1 VAAQLGFSKEQ
12 IAPGLLVSVIG
23 NTYAGAALIGLT
35 GILDVAE
42 PGDKILMVSFGSG
55 AGSDAFAI
63 RVTDAILE
71 RRDRAPKTQEY
82 IARRTEI
89 DYGTYVRYRGKLAMQ

>member
-1 VAAQLGFSKEQ
+1 LL
-12 IAPGLLVSVIG
+12 PLLVPVIG

-35 GILDVAE
+35 AILDIAE
-42 PGDKILMVSFGSG
+42 PGDTILMVSFGSG

-63 RVTDAILE
+63 RVTPAVLE
-71 RRDRAPKTQEY
+71 RRDRAPKTQDY

-89 DYGTYVRYRGKLAMQ
+89 DYGTYVRYRGKLSMK